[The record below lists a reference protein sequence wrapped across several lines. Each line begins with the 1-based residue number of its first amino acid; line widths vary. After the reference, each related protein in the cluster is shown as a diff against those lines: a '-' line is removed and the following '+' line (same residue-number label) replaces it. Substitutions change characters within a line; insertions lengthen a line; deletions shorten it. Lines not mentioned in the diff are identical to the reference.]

1 MTPLVRMLAQ
11 YWRLDERLARR
22 WWEGVAR
29 ARWSLAQG
37 WRRQVLLF
45 DKGIAPTL
53 AAPQVCEAARRRTR
67 SGGFRRSSDGSGRSS
82 TRPRSRGR
90 ADGTEAPRR
99 RTCRQPALRAI
110 VAPCAVPH
118 QKTGRPTEGT
128 ATARPARLGASL
140 RASDALTHSY
150 TLGKH
155 GL

>member
-99 RTCRQPALRAI
+99 PDVSPAS
-110 VAPCAVPH
+110 P
-118 QKTGRPTEGT
+118 EGD
-128 ATARPARLGASL
+128 RGSL
-140 RASDALTHSY
+140 RCATPENGQAHR
-150 TLGKH
+150 GH
-155 GL
+155 GDG